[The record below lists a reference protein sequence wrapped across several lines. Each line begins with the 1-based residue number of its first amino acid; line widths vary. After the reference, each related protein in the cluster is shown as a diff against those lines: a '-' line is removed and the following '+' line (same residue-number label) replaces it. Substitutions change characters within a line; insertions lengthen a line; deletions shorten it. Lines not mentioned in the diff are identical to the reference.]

1 MILPILNDVYPWIYR
16 QVEKPWQA
24 SEVLSGTGATIFRN
38 SFLFGSFVIY
48 MDISKQIVPGG
59 IYIYTYLY
67 VYIYIHIYI
76 HIYISIY
83 IYMYI
88 YIYTYIYMY
97 IYTHIYIYR
106 SESFPDGSH
115 MQQPGVAHNLAF
127 RCRQNTSKPCNA
139 LLSLHKYN
147 LDVHHVNL
155 IKCHMF

>member
-97 IYTHIYIYR
+97 IYTHIYIYIGL
-106 SESFPDGSH
+106 SPFLTGAICS
-115 MQQPGVAHNLAF
+115 NLAWL
-127 RCRQNTSKPCNA
+127 TIWP
-139 LLSLHKYN
+139 
-147 LDVHHVNL
+147 LDVVKTQVSHVMHYYLFIN
-155 IKCHMF
+155 II